1 MVFQSMQ
8 SNLNNKKQFLQHF
21 KLVHYKKTKKNTHQN
36 LRHKYRKMSYR
47 FCNAF
52 CLQHHNFFLP
62 YLVKPTHNQCCNPP
76 PNKIKAN
83 FALAVWYCIQNSY
96 HHWSCWPELKSP
108 PPKKNS
114 VTLSLIIKGQIIAF
128 NVYDGRRVTERCIG
142 VCNELSVCY
151 AIKTSCGLWKL
162 RFFFTYILI
171 PGSSFSRHILLD

>member
-62 YLVKPTHNQCCNPP
+62 YLVKPTHNQCCKPP
-76 PNKIKAN
+76 PKQNKGQFCTCSMILYSKFIPPLILLTRAQ
-83 FALAVWYCIQNSY
+83 I
-96 HHWSCWPELKSP
+96 P
-108 PPKKNS
+108 PPKKKQCNFELNNQG
-114 VTLSLIIKGQIIAF
+114 T
-128 NVYDGRRVTERCIG
+128 NHCI
-142 VCNELSVCY
+142 
-151 AIKTSCGLWKL
+151 
-162 RFFFTYILI
+162 
-171 PGSSFSRHILLD
+171 

>member
-62 YLVKPTHNQCCNPP
+62 YLVKPTHNQCC
-76 PNKIKAN
+76 K
-83 FALAVWYCIQNSY
+83 
-96 HHWSCWPELKSP
+96 P
-108 PPKKNS
+108 PPKQNKGQFCTCSMILYSKFIPPLILLTRAQIPPPQKNS

-151 AIKTSCGLWKL
+151 AIKTSCGL
-162 RFFFTYILI
+162 
-171 PGSSFSRHILLD
+171 

>member
-1 MVFQSMQ
+1 
-8 SNLNNKKQFLQHF
+8 
-21 KLVHYKKTKKNTHQN
+21 
-36 LRHKYRKMSYR
+36 MSYR

-62 YLVKPTHNQCCNPP
+62 YLVKPTHNQCCNRPP
-76 PNKIKAN
+76 PKQNKGQFCTCSMILYSKFIPPLILLTRAQ
-83 FALAVWYCIQNSY
+83 I
-96 HHWSCWPELKSP
+96 P

-142 VCNELSVCY
+142 VCNELCLLRNQN
-151 AIKTSCGLWKL
+151 KLWPMKAQI
-162 RFFFTYILI
+162 FFTYILI